1 MNELSGAAESM
12 SPTAEGTEDR
22 PAGTWG
28 PAQAPLDA
36 RCGVWHPSLPER
48 CGLCL
53 EGTCP
58 TQHSPAPLSEAV
70 VHAGSKQ
77 TGPGGKPR
85 ALTQMQEERRP
96 GLKAQEETDTGPAR
110 SLQAGGDRLL
120 SDEDVPLLKF
130 CIGPPASYC
139 TGQATKPHFT
149 QRVFT

>member
-1 MNELSGAAESM
+1 MNCLGLRKACPPRLKGRKTGQLGPGALPRRRWM
-12 SPTAEGTEDR
+12 
-22 PAGTWG
+22 PAV
-28 PAQAPLDA
+28 
-36 RCGVWHPSLPER
+36 GVWHPSLPER

-85 ALTQMQEERRP
+85 ALTQMREERRP

-120 SDEDVPLLKF
+120 SGDEGVPLLKF